1 MLKTNQDR
9 LVMQSVLGEIQHPTV
24 KELPVRLDCDGVAHT
39 LPNTGSITYN
49 VKLGDSVYGLAG
61 DHIEPGVTIKN
72 HNAARENEALNV
84 LSCIGNDAVVVSG
97 DAKGA
102 KGFVTGT
109 HGGVEHVLIYFAR
122 EDLEKMVIGD
132 KIQVRAYGQGLK
144 LLDYPQVSVM
154 NCDPWVLEKMNI
166 TEENGKLRVPVAAI
180 SPAYLM
186 GSGYGEPTACF
197 GDYDIMTEDW
207 DEIVR
212 QGLDHL
218 RFGDIVLLQNCDTTC
233 GRGYPTGA
241 QTIGVI
247 VHSDCIRMGHGPG
260 VATLL
265 TSKTEIFE
273 PVLTPSANLADMMSV

>member
-1 MLKTNQDR
+1 M
-9 LVMQSVLGEIQHPTV
+9 
-24 KELPVRLDCDGVAHT
+24 
-39 LPNTGSITYN
+39 
-49 VKLGDSVYGLAG
+49 
-61 DHIEPGVTIKN
+61 
-72 HNAARENEALNV
+72 ARA
-84 LSCIGNDAVVVSG
+84 SS
-97 DAKGA
+97 
-102 KGFVTGT
+102 
-109 HGGVEHVLIYFAR
+109 
-122 EDLEKMVIGD
+122 
-132 KIQVRAYGQGLK
+132 
-144 LLDYPQVSVM
+144 YPQVSVM
-154 NCDPWVLEKMNI
+154 NCDPRVLEKMNI

-233 GRGYPTGA
+233 GRGYLTGA
-241 QTIGVI
+241 QTIGVV

-273 PVLTPSANLADMMSV
+273 PVLTPSANLADMMGV